1 MLWLHFYSGVE
12 YDPNSERIKAFF
24 NNMIASGYPFIFA
37 PFLHL
42 TILMKAPFFML
53 LCRLCLLSMVLL
65 IAGCRDAAEPE
76 PSPVSEAETPAAADR
91 AVGKANT
98 AMGIYYDVLH
108 GSAGPQRLSEARQQ
122 LEEAR
127 ALQPQNTRITR
138 DYIQV
143 LLAMGELR
151 RAVEVSEQMLR
162 EDESHLLSHAM
173 MLDRYERF
181 EAAKPYYEAYIGQL
195 KARTDLENMSEERLG
210 EGITLAIGLLL
221 MEEEEQAYG
230 LIAEL
235 QERHPGARIWGD
247 YLHLQRREFSKQD
260 YLRDIYPEI
269 E

>member
-1 MLWLHFYSGVE
+1 
-12 YDPNSERIKAFF
+12 
-24 NNMIASGYPFIFA
+24 
-37 PFLHL
+37 
-42 TILMKAPFFML
+42 ML
-53 LCRLCLLSMVLL
+53 LYRLCLLSVIL
-65 IAGCRDAAEPE
+65 IGAGCSDTAEPD
-76 PSPVSEAETPAAADR
+76 PQPASEAEVPAAADR

-108 GSAGPQRLSEARQQ
+108 GNAGPQRLTEARQQ

-127 ALQPQNTRITR
+127 ALQPQNTRITN

-151 RAVEVSEQMLR
+151 TAFEVSEQMLR
-162 EDESHLLSHAM
+162 EDASHLLSHAM
-173 MLDRYERF
+173 MLDRYGRF
-181 EAAKPYYEAYIGQL
+181 EAARPYYEAYIEQL
-195 KARTDLENMSEERLG
+195 RARTNLENMSEERLG

-221 MEEEEQAYG
+221 MEEEEQAYS

-235 QERHPGARIWGD
+235 QQRHPGARIWGD